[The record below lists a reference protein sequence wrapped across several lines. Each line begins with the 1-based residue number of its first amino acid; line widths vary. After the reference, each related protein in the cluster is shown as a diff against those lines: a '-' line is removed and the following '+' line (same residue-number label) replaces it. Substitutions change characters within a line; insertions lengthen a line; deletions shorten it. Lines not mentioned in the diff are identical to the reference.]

1 MIRDRS
7 VSLSDRQRIMVE
19 QFDKRSVTNGEV
31 FLKASSWQIN
41 IDFSQLMSD
50 RLRSENDMLIKPP
63 EFDCCS
69 HIPNKIT

>member
-19 QFDKRSVTNGEV
+19 QFNKRSVTNGEV

-50 RLRSENDMLIKPP
+50 RLRSEKTENDMLKNETARI
-63 EFDCCS
+63 
-69 HIPNKIT
+69 

>member
-1 MIRDRS
+1 MIRDSS

-19 QFDKRSVTNGEV
+19 QFNKRSVTNGEV

-50 RLRSENDMLIKPP
+50 RLRSEKTENDMLKNETARI
-63 EFDCCS
+63 
-69 HIPNKIT
+69 

>member
-1 MIRDRS
+1 MDQLFSLFFSTIRDRS

-19 QFDKRSVTNGEV
+19 QFDKRSVTNSED

-50 RLRSENDMLIKPP
+50 RLRSENDMLK
-63 EFDCCS
+63 
-69 HIPNKIT
+69 NKTARI

>member
-1 MIRDRS
+1 MDQLFSSFFSMIKDRS

-41 IDFSQLMSD
+41 IGFSQLMSD
-50 RLRSENDMLIKPP
+50 RLRSENDMLK
-63 EFDCCS
+63 
-69 HIPNKIT
+69 NKTARI